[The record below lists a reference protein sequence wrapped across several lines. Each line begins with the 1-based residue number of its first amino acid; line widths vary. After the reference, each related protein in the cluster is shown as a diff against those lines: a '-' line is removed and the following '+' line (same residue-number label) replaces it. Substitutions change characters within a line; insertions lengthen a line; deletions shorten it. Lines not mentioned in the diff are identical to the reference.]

1 MNALTWLI
9 MLLRLS
15 TTLAF
20 HPFFWALICCDPV
33 SKAFFN
39 GVLILLCSYSNNII
53 QRDNAQFGGEGNTL
67 STPQCTMQQIQATQ
81 GTTFFTTPV
90 AWLPMQFTPLTVTQ
104 GATFF
109 CYTDTKY
116 HSHTYLIF
124 CLKTC
129 DTNAHVVIL
138 VSVIILQ
145 LLCFLCI
152 WTINGYPSTCL
163 VTSMILT

>member
-1 MNALTWLI
+1 MNALTWPI

-20 HPFFWALICCDPV
+20 HLFFWALICCNPV

-39 GVLILLCSYSNNII
+39 GVLILLCSYANNII

-81 GTTFFTTPV
+81 GTMFFTTPV
-90 AWLPMQFTPLTVTQ
+90 AQLPMQSTDCYTRCH
-104 GATFF
+104 FF

-124 CLKTC
+124 CLETY

-138 VSVIILQ
+138 VSVIIPQ